1 MESIAERIK
10 NKRKKLKMSQREL
23 ADLVGIKQQSIHQI
37 ESGLTKKPKFLFE
50 IAVALNCEISWLL
63 TGTSIH
69 SSNGEQNNKD
79 QTHSCGVCIS
89 TPPSY
94 RRLIPT
100 SKHQETKECL
110 TQNRANVQL

>member
-37 ESGLTKKPKFLFE
+37 ESGLTKKPRFLFE
-50 IAVALNCEISWLL
+50 IALALNCEISWLL

-69 SSNGEQNNKD
+69 STIREQSIKD
-79 QTHSCGVCIS
+79 QTHTRKKCIN
-89 TPPSY
+89 TLHSY

-100 SKHQETKECL
+100 SEQQETKECIM
-110 TQNRANVQL
+110 QNRANVQL